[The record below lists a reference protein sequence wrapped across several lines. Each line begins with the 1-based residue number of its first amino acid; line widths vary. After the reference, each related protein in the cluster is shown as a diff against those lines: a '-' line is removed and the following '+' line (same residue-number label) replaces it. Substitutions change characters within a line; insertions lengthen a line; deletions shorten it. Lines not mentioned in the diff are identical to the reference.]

1 MITKS
6 NHRLNR
12 LRFRDLELLL
22 ALAETGSLRRAAVVL
37 GVSQPALSKSL
48 REIEDAFQVPLYVRH
63 RSGLRPTPA
72 GERLQ
77 AAAEVMINE
86 LAFTRSAV
94 QATRVEPIRLGVT
107 PLAARLLPRVLHALP
122 RPFATISEATV
133 PDLLAALEHG
143 KLDAILANYPDGA
156 PGETLAHERLFRQRL
171 VVIADPTVDIEP
183 SWAALSEAG
192 WILPPPHSL
201 VRRTIEAHF
210 RTAGYAPPTPIV
222 ESVLVST
229 NVELVAHGLGISTVP
244 ESAMLEAEAAGR
256 VRRIAVKPMA
266 ELPPVSLVYRRATAH
281 HPRMRGIRSAVRTAL
296 AQTKA
301 LPGVRRWR

>member
-133 PDLLAALEHG
+133 PDLL
-143 KLDAILANYPDGA
+143 
-156 PGETLAHERLFRQRL
+156 RLWSTASSTRSSPIIRMVPRAKRSHTNGCF
-171 VVIADPTVDIEP
+171 A
-183 SWAALSEAG
+183 SG
-192 WILPPPHSL
+192 WS
-201 VRRTIEAHF
+201 
-210 RTAGYAPPTPIV
+210 
-222 ESVLVST
+222 
-229 NVELVAHGLGISTVP
+229 
-244 ESAMLEAEAAGR
+244 
-256 VRRIAVKPMA
+256 
-266 ELPPVSLVYRRATAH
+266 
-281 HPRMRGIRSAVRTAL
+281 
-296 AQTKA
+296 
-301 LPGVRRWR
+301 